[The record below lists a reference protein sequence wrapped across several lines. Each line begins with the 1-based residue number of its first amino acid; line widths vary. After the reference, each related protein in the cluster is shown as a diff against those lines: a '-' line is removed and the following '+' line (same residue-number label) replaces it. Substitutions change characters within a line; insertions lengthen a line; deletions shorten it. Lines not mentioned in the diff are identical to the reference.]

1 MKKII
6 VILSIII
13 LALLT
18 FGVNTY
24 AASLDTINV
33 ETSKTLIRPGEEVKV
48 TINFGQTLGSYTF
61 DIAYDNN
68 IFEYVSADG
77 GTPNDTK
84 DKVRVVFFDSSGG
97 SNSRNYMSVIFRAK
111 AGIKGSSPTE
121 FKITGEGLANA
132 DASVTFDDIAMPIT
146 KNVTVEPEQTQTTP
160 PVADGS
166 NPGTTEPETTTP
178 EENIPE
184 QTTEEEI
191 VPEAELEENVTET
204 PTKLP
209 KTGTNMYI
217 PIVGILFIL
226 IGLSVYYNK
235 RKK

>member
-1 MKKII
+1 
-6 VILSIII
+6 
-13 LALLT
+13 
-18 FGVNTY
+18 
-24 AASLDTINV
+24 
-33 ETSKTLIRPGEEVKV
+33 
-48 TINFGQTLGSYTF
+48 
-61 DIAYDNN
+61 
-68 IFEYVSADG
+68 
-77 GTPNDTK
+77 
-84 DKVRVVFFDSSGG
+84 
-97 SNSRNYMSVIFRAK
+97 MSVIFRAK

-132 DASVTFDDIAMPIT
+132 DASVTFDDITMPIT
-146 KNVTVEPEQTQTTP
+146 KNVTVEPEETQTTP
-160 PVADGS
+160 PETDGS

-191 VPEAELEENVTET
+191 VPETELEENVTET

-226 IGLSVYYNK
+226 IGFSVYYNK
-235 RKK
+235 RKKYINKITVVAKKLGDGYIHIIHKRKGGKPQFLTRHR